1 MLQGVYKALGQL
13 RVSTAT
19 GGSTTTIVDTKR
31 VGTANDDDF
40 RNGVA
45 FVVRDAGGASAAPE
59 GEFNRISA
67 YVDSTGTFTVDTAY
81 TAAPASGDT
90 YAWANQQYPIYE
102 MIQAMNDG
110 LRLLGDVPLVDTT
123 TLDTAAAQTE
133 YAAAVAW
140 KRRRPYRI
148 DIQGRTGDANDNQW
162 LEVSHGAGGWYWV
175 PAAAGSTG
183 LIVFDFQPPTS
194 LDMRIW
200 YADRHPVVNAYGD
213 VINERIEPELAVL
226 AGKMKALEWQ
236 VARTR
241 GADQFVV
248 QMLNDTKLEFDRR
261 RLEEPIEK
269 PRAKSKILVLASDD
283 DEDEFTTPAAA

>member
-1 MLQGVYKALGQL
+1 MAFTLSNMLQGVYKALGQL

-148 DIQGRTGDANDNQW
+148 DIQGRTGDADDNQW
-162 LEVSHGAGGWYWV
+162 
-175 PAAAGSTG
+175 P
-183 LIVFDFQPPTS
+183 
-194 LDMRIW
+194 
-200 YADRHPVVNAYGD
+200 
-213 VINERIEPELAVL
+213 
-226 AGKMKALEWQ
+226 
-236 VARTR
+236 
-241 GADQFVV
+241 
-248 QMLNDTKLEFDRR
+248 
-261 RLEEPIEK
+261 
-269 PRAKSKILVLASDD
+269 
-283 DEDEFTTPAAA
+283 